1 MTVTIHD
8 PKLLEQLAAAGP
20 VVQLT
25 DPSGRSL
32 GVLTRSKVDAILEAA
47 KALGEDPLFEDH
59 VKAVEEYRR
68 IHNTTDV
75 PE

>member
-20 VVQLT
+20 VVELT
-25 DPSGRSL
+25 DPTGQSL
-32 GVLTRSKVDAILEAA
+32 GLLTRSKVEAIIAAA
-47 KALGEDPLFEDH
+47 KALDEDPLFEEF
-59 VKAVEEYRR
+59 VQSIEEYRR
-68 IHNTTDV
+68 IHNTTDL